1 MSRIGKTLFILAL
14 ATPAMA
20 MAQRPS
26 NTMFTTS
33 ATLDLKRAVE
43 SNVPAEKE
51 KLFAKALDNAQK
63 GVAAAAGNS
72 KTWFTLGSVH
82 AAMGNAAA
90 ADSAFD
96 RAEQLWPE
104 YAKETEQERLRA
116 YVTASNA
123 GVMAIQAN
131 DLPKAIAA
139 LEGAAAVYNKR
150 PTALLNLGSV
160 YARANNREGATRAYR
175 AALEVLRGPA
185 RQGLKPEE
193 EKQWA
198 EWEEAVS
205 LNLAQ
210 MLAMAEK
217 NEEAV
222 AAYEDYLKRNP
233 NNTMIKSNL
242 AVVYSRMGRR
252 DDAARVYRELLAAD
266 LPAEDFFRVGVGLRR
281 AQQLDQAAEA
291 FRKAIA
297 KNPHSQESYFNQAY
311 VLWETIQ
318 PLEDARSK
326 AKPADQARMKA
337 QLKPLYEQL
346 LENAIKSREF
356 DPTNRNV
363 LALMQRAYRGLADIA
378 PDVKTANEYKLKVP
392 ALITAY
398 DALKFEVTGVAVATE
413 GKKTTV
419 EGKIVNVK
427 ATKGQP
433 MKIKV
438 SLLDVSGNVIGSQ
451 DVSVAAPDVEAEV
464 DFKAEFTT
472 ETAPAGWKYEVVS

>member
-1 MSRIGKTLFILAL
+1 MSRICKTLFILAL

-20 MAQRPS
+20 LAQRPS
-26 NTMFTTS
+26 NTMHTTS
-33 ATLDLKRAVE
+33 AQLYLNRAIQ
-43 SNVPAEKE
+43 SNVPQEKA
-51 KLFAKALDNAQK
+51 KLFDQAMNAAQQ
-63 GVAAAAGNS
+63 GVQTAAGNS
-72 KTWFTLGSVH
+72 KTWFVLGTVH
-82 AAMGNAAA
+82 AAMGDAAA

-104 YAKETEQERLRA
+104 YTKETETERLRA
-116 YVTASNA
+116 YVNASNA
-123 GVMAIQAN
+123 GVLAIQAN
-131 DLPKAIAA
+131 DMAKATAA
-139 LEGAAAVYNKR
+139 LEGAALVYNKR

-160 YARANNREGATRAYR
+160 YTRTGNREGAIKAFRS
-175 AALEVLRGPA
+175 ALEILRGPA

-198 EWEEAVS
+198 DWEEAVS

-242 AVVYSRMGRR
+242 AVVYSRMGKREE
-252 DDAARVYRELLAAD
+252 AARLYKELLGAD
-266 LPAEDFFRVGVGLRR
+266 LSAEDFFRVGIGLRR

-291 FRKAIA
+291 FRKSIA
-297 KNPHSQESYFNQAY
+297 KNPQSPESYFNQAY

-318 PLEDARSK
+318 PLEDARAK
-326 AKPADQARMKA
+326 AKPADQAAMKT

-346 LENAIKSREF
+346 LLNASKSREF
-356 DPTNRNV
+356 DPSNRNV
-363 LALMQRAYRGLADIA
+363 LALLQRAYRGMAEIA
-378 PDVKTANEYKLKVP
+378 PDVKTANEFKLKVP
-392 ALITAY
+392 PLIQTFEALP
-398 DALKFEVTGVAVATE
+398 FEVTNIVMTTAE
-413 GKKTTV
+413 KKTTV
-419 EGKIVNVK
+419 EGKIVNIK

-438 SLLDVSGNVIGSQ
+438 SVLDVSGAVIGTQ
-451 DVSVAAPDVEAEV
+451 DISVAAPDVDAET

-472 ETAPAGWKYEVVS
+472 EVAPAGWKYEVVS